1 MRWIGRV
8 LTAAAL
14 LGTVHAHAQDKVVNV
29 YNWTDYIDPKV
40 LEAFTAQ
47 TGIKVQYDVYD
58 SLETLEGKLLAG
70 KSGYDV
76 VVPTAEPTF
85 SRLIKAGALQPLDK
99 AKIPNLKAEDPAL
112 TKRVE
117 TSDPGNKYGGIYLW
131 GTLGLGVVPSKI
143 KALAPDAPID
153 SWDLLLKPEWAK
165 KLAPCGIVLMD
176 SAIDTIPSV
185 LKYLGKDPDSADP
198 KDLEAVEKTLM
209 AIRPYIRTFASG
221 GALEML
227 ASNEI
232 CLAMDYS
239 GDVVQAA
246 SRAAEAKKDEV
257 DYVLPKQFTQV
268 HLRHARRAQG
278 RTASGIRDAV
288 HQLHSPARQHGRHH
302 QQGRLPQCRAREP
315 ADGRSRREIQ
325 PERLPHPRDAHPR
338 LHRQSSVRRRRT
350 RPHPHVG
357 PLQSRLLTQCA
368 RRFPL
373 SPGRGPG

>member
-1 MRWIGRV
+1 MRWTRLFAV
-8 LTAAAL
+8 LTLL
-14 LGTVHAHAQDKVVNV
+14 LGAQAQAQDKVVNV

-40 LEAFTAQ
+40 LEAFTKQ

-58 SLETLEGKLLAG
+58 SLETLEGKMLTG

-99 AKIPNLKAEDPAL
+99 SKIPNLRNEDPAL
-112 TKRVE
+112 MKRVE
-117 TSDPGNKYGGIYLW
+117 TSDPGNKYGAIYLW
-131 GTLGLGVVPSKI
+131 GTLGLGAVPTKI

-165 KLAPCGIVLMD
+165 KVAPCGIVLMD

-185 LKYLGKDPDSADP
+185 LKYLGKDPDSSDP
-198 KDLEAVEKTLM
+198 KDLVAVENTLM

-246 SRAAEAKKDEV
+246 SRAAEAKKDAVE
-257 DYVLPKQFTQV
+257 YILPKQFTEYTFDMLAVPKDAPHPEYAMAFINFILQPANMAAITNKV
-268 HLRHARRAQG
+268 GYPNAEPDSLPMVDADVKSNKNVFPTPDMLAHG
-278 RTASGIRDAV
+278 FTAKAP
-288 HQLHSPARQHGRHH
+288 SPAAE
-302 QQGRLPQCRAREP
+302 RAR
-315 ADGRSRREIQ
+315 
-325 PERLPHPRDAHPR
+325 
-338 LHRQSSVRRRRT
+338 T
-350 RPHPHVG
+350 RMW
-357 PLQSRLLTQCA
+357 A
-368 RRFPL
+368 RFKAG
-373 SPGRGPG
+373 S

>member
-1 MRWIGRV
+1 MRWTRRV
-8 LTAAAL
+8 FAAL
-14 LGTVHAHAQDKVVNV
+14 TVLLCAQAHAEDKVVNV

-40 LEAFTAQ
+40 LEAFTQQ

-85 SRLIKAGALQPLDK
+85 SRLIKAGALQPFDK
-99 AKIPNLKAEDPAL
+99 SKIPNLKNEDPAL
-112 TKRVE
+112 MKRVE
-117 TSDPGNKYGGIYLW
+117 TSDPGNKYGAIYLW
-131 GTLGLGVVPSKI
+131 GTLGLGIVPTKI
-143 KALAPDAPID
+143 KALAPDAPMD

-185 LKYLGKDPDSADP
+185 LKYLGKDPDSSDP
-198 KDLEAVEKTLM
+198 RDLEAVEKTLM

-246 SRAAEAKKDEV
+246 GRAAEAKKDAV
-257 DYVLPKQFTQV
+257 GYVLPKQFTEYTFDMLAIPKDAPHPQYAMQFINFILQPANMAAITNKV
-268 HLRHARRAQG
+268 GYPNAVPASMADVAADVKSDTNVFPTQAMLANAF
-278 RTASGIRDAV
+278 TAKAPT
-288 HQLHSPARQHGRHH
+288 QAAE
-302 QQGRLPQCRAREP
+302 RAR
-315 ADGRSRREIQ
+315 
-325 PERLPHPRDAHPR
+325 
-338 LHRQSSVRRRRT
+338 T
-350 RPHPHVG
+350 RMW
-357 PLQSRLLTQCA
+357 A
-368 RRFPL
+368 RFKTG
-373 SPGRGPG
+373 S

>member
-40 LEAFTAQ
+40 LEAFTEQ

-131 GTLGLGVVPSKI
+131 GTLGLGVVPNKI

-246 SRAAEAKKDEV
+246 SRAAESKKDEV
-257 DYVLPKQFTQV
+257 DYVLPKQFTQFTFDMLAV
-268 HLRHARRAQG
+268 PKDAPHPEYAMQFINFILQPANMAAITNKVGYPNAEPASLPMVEADVKSNPNVFPTPAMLTHAF
-278 RTASGIRDAV
+278 TAKAPSA
-288 HQLHSPARQHGRHH
+288 AAE
-302 QQGRLPQCRAREP
+302 RAR
-315 ADGRSRREIQ
+315 
-325 PERLPHPRDAHPR
+325 
-338 LHRQSSVRRRRT
+338 T
-350 RPHPHVG
+350 RMW
-357 PLQSRLLTQCA
+357 A
-368 RRFPL
+368 RFKAG
-373 SPGRGPG
+373 S

>member
-1 MRWIGRV
+1 MRWTRRV
-8 LTAAAL
+8 LTVATMLLAL
-14 LGTVHAHAQDKVVNV
+14 QARAEDKVVNV

-40 LEAFTAQ
+40 LEDFTKQ

-85 SRLIKAGALQPLDK
+85 SRLIKAGALLPFDK
-99 AKIPNLKAEDPAL
+99 SKIPNLKVEDPAL
-112 TKRVE
+112 MKRVE
-117 TSDPGNKYGGIYLW
+117 TSDPGNKYGAIYLW
-131 GTLGLGVVPSKI
+131 GTLGLGIVPSKI
-143 KALAPDAPID
+143 KTLAPDAPLD

-185 LKYLGKDPDSADP
+185 LKYLGRDPDSADP

-246 SRAAEAKKDEV
+246 ARAAEAKKDPV
-257 DYVLPKQFTQV
+257 DYVLPKQFTEYTFDMLAIPKDAPHPQEAMQFINFILQPANMAAITNKV
-268 HLRHARRAQG
+268 GYPNAVPASMTTVAPDVKSNTNVFPTSAMLSHAF
-278 RTASGIRDAV
+278 TAKAPT
-288 HQLHSPARQHGRHH
+288 PAAE
-302 QQGRLPQCRAREP
+302 RAR
-315 ADGRSRREIQ
+315 
-325 PERLPHPRDAHPR
+325 
-338 LHRQSSVRRRRT
+338 T
-350 RPHPHVG
+350 RMW
-357 PLQSRLLTQCA
+357 T
-368 RRFPL
+368 RFKAG
-373 SPGRGPG
+373 S

>member
-1 MRWIGRV
+1 MRWTRRIFAV
-8 LTAAAL
+8 LTVLFCAQ
-14 LGTVHAHAQDKVVNV
+14 AHAEDKVVNV

-40 LEAFTAQ
+40 LEAFTQQ

-85 SRLIKAGALQPLDK
+85 SRLIKSGALQPLDK
-99 AKIPNLKAEDPAL
+99 ATIANLKNEDPAL
-112 TKRVE
+112 MKRVE
-117 TSDPGNKYGGIYLW
+117 TSDPGNKYGAIYLW
-131 GTLGLGVVPSKI
+131 GTLGLGIVPSKI
-143 KALAPDAPID
+143 KALAPDAPMD

-176 SAIDTIPSV
+176 SAIDTIPSI
-185 LKYLGKDPDSADP
+185 LKYLGKDPDSSDP

-246 SRAAEAKKDEV
+246 SRAAEAKKDAV
-257 DYVLPKQFTQV
+257 DYVLPKQFTAYTFDVLAVPKDAPHPQAAMQFIDFILQPATMAAITNKV
-268 HLRHARRAQG
+268 GYPNAVPASMASVDADVKSNTNVFPTQAMLAHAF
-278 RTASGIRDAV
+278 TAKAP
-288 HQLHSPARQHGRHH
+288 SPAAE
-302 QQGRLPQCRAREP
+302 RAR
-315 ADGRSRREIQ
+315 
-325 PERLPHPRDAHPR
+325 
-338 LHRQSSVRRRRT
+338 T
-350 RPHPHVG
+350 RMW
-357 PLQSRLLTQCA
+357 A
-368 RRFPL
+368 RFKAG
-373 SPGRGPG
+373 S

>member
-14 LGTVHAHAQDKVVNV
+14 LGTVQAHAQDKVVNV

-257 DYVLPKQFTQV
+257 DYVLPKQFTQFTFDMLAV
-268 HLRHARRAQG
+268 PKDAPHPEYAMQFINFILQPANMAAITNKVGYPNAEPASLPMVEADVKSNPNVFPTPAMLTHAF
-278 RTASGIRDAV
+278 TAKAPSA
-288 HQLHSPARQHGRHH
+288 AAE
-302 QQGRLPQCRAREP
+302 RAR
-315 ADGRSRREIQ
+315 
-325 PERLPHPRDAHPR
+325 
-338 LHRQSSVRRRRT
+338 T
-350 RPHPHVG
+350 RMW
-357 PLQSRLLTQCA
+357 A
-368 RRFPL
+368 RFKAG
-373 SPGRGPG
+373 S

>member
-1 MRWIGRV
+1 M
-8 LTAAAL
+8 TAAAL

-257 DYVLPKQFTQV
+257 DYVLPKQFTQFTFDMLAV
-268 HLRHARRAQG
+268 PKDAPHPEYAMQFINFILQPANMAAITNKVGYPNAEPASLPMVEADVKSNPNVFPTPAMLTHAF
-278 RTASGIRDAV
+278 TAKAPSA
-288 HQLHSPARQHGRHH
+288 AAE
-302 QQGRLPQCRAREP
+302 RAR
-315 ADGRSRREIQ
+315 
-325 PERLPHPRDAHPR
+325 
-338 LHRQSSVRRRRT
+338 T
-350 RPHPHVG
+350 RMW
-357 PLQSRLLTQCA
+357 A
-368 RRFPL
+368 RFKAG
-373 SPGRGPG
+373 S

>member
-1 MRWIGRV
+1 MRWTRRV
-8 LTAAAL
+8 LTVAAMLLAL
-14 LGTVHAHAQDKVVNV
+14 QARAEDKVVNV

-40 LEAFTAQ
+40 LEDFTKQ

-85 SRLIKAGALQPLDK
+85 SRLIKAGALLPFDK
-99 AKIPNLKAEDPAL
+99 SRIPNLKVEDPAL
-112 TKRVE
+112 MKRVE
-117 TSDPGNKYGGIYLW
+117 TSDPGNKFGAIYLW
-131 GTLGLGVVPSKI
+131 GTLGLGIVPTKI
-143 KALAPDAPID
+143 KALAPDAPLD

-185 LKYLGKDPDSADP
+185 LKYLGRDPDSADP

-246 SRAAEAKKDEV
+246 ARAAEAKKDSV
-257 DYVLPKQFTQV
+257 DYILPKQFTEYTFDMLAIPKDAPHPQYAIEFINFILQPANMAAITNKV
-268 HLRHARRAQG
+268 GYPNAVPASMADVAPDVKSNTNVFPTPAMLGNAF
-278 RTASGIRDAV
+278 TAKAPT
-288 HQLHSPARQHGRHH
+288 PAAE
-302 QQGRLPQCRAREP
+302 RAR
-315 ADGRSRREIQ
+315 
-325 PERLPHPRDAHPR
+325 
-338 LHRQSSVRRRRT
+338 T
-350 RPHPHVG
+350 RMW
-357 PLQSRLLTQCA
+357 T
-368 RRFPL
+368 RFKAG
-373 SPGRGPG
+373 S